1 MASTNITMRID
12 SKLKQDAEE
21 LFADLGLSMTSA
33 FTVFARQAVRE
44 QRIPFH
50 LSRNMPNARTV
61 KAIEDAQNGI
71 GLSKGFTSMQ
81 ELVDD
86 LNAND

>member
-50 LSRNMPNARTV
+50 LSRNMSNARTV